1 MTGNI
6 GNPGIETKNPNTKMS
21 KMTGDFPQRVEKN
34 LIIGVPA
41 MIKAEMTEGKTV
53 SHRDLLGMTVKTK
66 NMKGEILV
74 TMVENRTLGGA
85 FQTKLGIGQLVKV
98 KGNNHQEIQIVSV
111 VVVRTFPAV
120 VKNMIFIMVHPVQ
133 NVNFYIQ
140 LLITKARDRI
150 VLRKDLGMNIQY
162 RITVTEIPTTVFS
175 VHQ

>member
-6 GNPGIETKNPNTKMS
+6 GNPGIETKNPNTEMS

-74 TMVENRTLGGA
+74 IMVENRTLGGA
-85 FQTKLGIGQLVKV
+85 LQTKLGIGQLVKV

-111 VVVRTFPAV
+111 VVVPTFPAV
-120 VKNMIFIMVHPVQ
+120 VKSMIFIMVHPVQ
-133 NVNFYIQ
+133 NVNFCMQ
-140 LLITKARDRI
+140 LLITKVKDKI
-150 VLRKDLGMNIQY
+150 VLRKDQEMNIVYQ
-162 RITVTEIPTTVFS
+162 TMFTETPMTVFS